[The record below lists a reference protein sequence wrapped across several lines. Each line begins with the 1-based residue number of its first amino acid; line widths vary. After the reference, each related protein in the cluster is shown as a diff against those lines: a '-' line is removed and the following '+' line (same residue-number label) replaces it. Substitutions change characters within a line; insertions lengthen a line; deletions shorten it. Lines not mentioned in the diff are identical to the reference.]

1 MTRKKRVQ
9 LSDSQRH
16 SVYQM
21 YLSGERARDIASA
34 FDVHESTVYLIIKAE
49 REKSGDAMARREM
62 VVAGNRKYGR
72 LVSTGND
79 RRYVGTCMVAGKMR
93 SRNFEAPNASDAT
106 DQWSDWCNGLRESEE
121 AFMEACEARDAGPV
135 EVEVVDLEDVD
146 VEADAA
152 AHETPA
158 EPACDDVPADEPA
171 EEPVDGP
178 REQDVAY
185 VVWCKSPGPRMY
197 GLYAD
202 VDTALAEVERMNE
215 VSRFIGNGSA
225 FEIDEVPWRER
236 AVGVL

>member
-9 LSDSQRH
+9 LSDSQRQ
-16 SVYQM
+16 SVYRM

-49 REKSGDAMARREM
+49 REKSGDGMARREM

-106 DQWSDWCNGLRESEE
+106 DQWSEWCNGLRESEE
-121 AFMEACEARDAGPV
+121 AFMSACEVEADPV
-135 EVEVVDLEDVD
+135 EVEVVGLEEVE

-152 AHETPA
+152 AHETPS
-158 EPACDDVPADEPA
+158 EPACDDAPADESA
-171 EEPVDGP
+171 EEPADDSRG
-178 REQDVAY
+178 QDVAY

-202 VDTALAEVERMNE
+202 VDRMNE

-236 AVGVL
+236 SAVVL